1 MIFFLLLFFNS
12 LSFSFLSIQAVF
24 FCDDYL
30 KSVYILNESPPKKIA
45 GEWVGNSETSY
56 YFNDLNAAPGDLI
69 RIECYNTQG
78 WSFGAGCFVLN
89 NECHCFNFDINNINR
104 KSGFEVARSHNFG
117 NIICSMSNIY
127 YIEEENQVKSYEYKH
142 YIPLDASKI
151 SCKNENSV
159 LIVQYGEKRSLRL
172 SNYIITNFDLKNL
185 EVVITE
191 NYEYF
196 SLNNNQLTEN
206 QKFKILNNLIFY
218 SIDRIKIHIKFK
230 NLGIPLTTTK
240 ECGFYIR
247 VCHERCSQCYDE
259 DIKENKH
266 QCIKCKDGFYFVE
279 NTNNCKR
286 RQEMDLTKYYLDE
299 TGTEKMFKRSYKDC
313 LTNLDEHLDKYITD
327 EYFNTSDIE
336 RGKNEIIKCKDVKIT
351 LTTTKNEKNVKN
363 NINTTY
369 IDLNECEDILRKEYN
384 LTENEMIFM
393 KKIEVFQKGMKI
405 PKIVYDVYSKLNGT
419 NLIKL
424 DLSFCANIKVDMIYQ
439 FQ

>member
-1 MIFFLLLFFNS
+1 MT
-12 LSFSFLSIQAVF
+12 
-24 FCDDYL
+24 
-30 KSVYILNESPPKKIA
+30 
-45 GEWVGNSETSY
+45 TS
-56 YFNDLNAAPGDLI
+56 
-69 RIECYNTQG
+69 
-78 WSFGAGCFVLN
+78 
-89 NECHCFNFDINNINR
+89 
-104 KSGFEVARSHNFG
+104 
-117 NIICSMSNIY
+117 
-127 YIEEENQVKSYEYKH
+127 
-142 YIPLDASKI
+142 
-151 SCKNENSV
+151 
-159 LIVQYGEKRSLRL
+159 
-172 SNYIITNFDLKNL
+172 
-185 EVVITE
+185 
-191 NYEYF
+191 
-196 SLNNNQLTEN
+196 
-206 QKFKILNNLIFY
+206 
-218 SIDRIKIHIKFK
+218 
-230 NLGIPLTTTK
+230 K

-247 VCHERCSQCYDE
+247 VCHERCLQCYDE

-313 LTNLDEHLDKYITD
+313 LTNLDEHLEKYITD

-363 NINTTY
+363 DINTTY

-384 LTENEMIFM
+384 LTENEIIFM

-424 DLSFCANIKVDMIYQ
+424 DLSFCANIKIDISIPIEITENLDKFNSSSNYYNDLCYPATSDSGTDINIKDRQKEFVEKNRSICQENCFFSQYDYTNKRAKCSCDIEESSSSLKNIKIDKSKL
-439 FQ
+439 